1 MIPSKLGLCCRCPT
15 DALSE
20 PYRDADKQ
28 YSKNLCFIRHTFVFK
43 AYGVF
48 QSIVTCR
55 ALLFGNFY
63 PSLILVLSQFTYP
76 VLISQLLHHLSSPSQ
91 RASLTPS
98 MPPMTTDM
106 DEPQNSMRTGFL
118 DLPYELRYEVYCYF
132 IPRRRHINVN
142 CVSVFLERT
151 TILIQGISFCIR
163 ISAQISYDC
172 QSKSVKNV

>member
-1 MIPSKLGLCCRCPT
+1 MVIPSKLGLCCRCPT

-28 YSKNLCFIRHTFVFK
+28 YTRDLCFIRHTFVLK

-63 PSLILVLSQFTYP
+63 HSLILVLSQLTYP
-76 VLISQLLHHLSSPSQ
+76 VLISQLQHHLSSPSQ

-106 DEPQNSMRTGFL
+106 DEPQNPMRTGFL
-118 DLPYELRYEVYCYF
+118 DLPYELRYKVYCYHSSPKTYKCQLRF
-132 IPRRRHINVN
+132 CFSTGLRSSYKEP
-142 CVSVFLERT
+142 VSAYGYQHKSH
-151 TILIQGISFCIR
+151 TI
-163 ISAQISYDC
+163 
-172 QSKSVKNV
+172 VKANQ